1 MDSARD
7 DLNATQSSNAGSQLG
22 KTVDIRRDGQ
32 IDYFRGGSNLSKTQK
47 ATANRLKSSRDEQLD
62 VVIESF
68 STKGKRVQPRTRAS
82 FINKNIE
89 KKQRLAAEEAHRRS
103 VGNDEAILEEPET
116 REKKT
121 HDVGC

>member
-1 MDSARD
+1 MTAVKADLEKIKQNRRTFSQNDNYRDSMDSARD

-47 ATANRLKSSRDEQLD
+47 ATANRLKSSKDEQLD

-89 KKQRLAAEEAHRRS
+89 KK
-103 VGNDEAILEEPET
+103 
-116 REKKT
+116 
-121 HDVGC
+121 

>member
-1 MDSARD
+1 M
-7 DLNATQSSNAGSQLG
+7 
-22 KTVDIRRDGQ
+22 
-32 IDYFRGGSNLSKTQK
+32 SKTQK
-47 ATANRLKSSRDEQLD
+47 ATANRLKSSKDEQLD

-103 VGNDEAILEEPET
+103 VGNDMAILEEPET